1 MCKEAQGPLKVMS
14 STILGVKSESVS
26 CSVSSFSCDP
36 IDCSLP
42 GISVHGIFY
51 RQEYWSG
58 LPFSSSGDIPDPGSN
73 LHFMSPALA
82 GRSFANCTTWEALSW
97 AK

>member
-14 STILGVKSESVS
+14 STILVLKSESVS
-26 CSVSSFSCDP
+26 CSVLSFSYDP
-36 IDCSLP
+36 IECSLP

-58 LPFSSSGDIPDPGSN
+58 LPFSSSEDLPDPESN
-73 LHFMSPALA
+73 LYFMSPALA
-82 GRSFANCTTWEALSW
+82 GRSFANSATWEALSW